1 MCAYDIIK
9 ILNYC
14 IALYIPFKIV
24 MQLLKGNY
32 L

>member
-1 MCAYDIIK
+1 MCAYDIK